1 MTIRLQQAFET
12 LRGLPDDMQDDLAN
26 IILQLSGV
34 DQPAIVLDEAEAASL
49 DLSLQQADRGEFAT
63 DAEVRAI
70 WAKHGL

>member
-1 MTIRLQQAFET
+1 MTIRLQQAFES